1 MIIWLKDFG
10 AGPITQ
16 RELERRTIMDEIDGL
31 EDQTKNFSEFGRE
44 LHVKDNF
51 KDQMIWQYLNRSNDQ
66 RKRELSGQ
74 NDLVD
79 SHPKLGSHKS

>member
-16 RELERRTIMDEIDGL
+16 RGLERRTIMDEIDRL
-31 EDQTKNFSEFGRE
+31 EDQTKNFSQFGRE
-44 LHVKDNF
+44 LHIKDNF

-66 RKRELSGQ
+66 KKRELSVQ

-79 SHPKLGSHKS
+79 LYPKLGSNKS